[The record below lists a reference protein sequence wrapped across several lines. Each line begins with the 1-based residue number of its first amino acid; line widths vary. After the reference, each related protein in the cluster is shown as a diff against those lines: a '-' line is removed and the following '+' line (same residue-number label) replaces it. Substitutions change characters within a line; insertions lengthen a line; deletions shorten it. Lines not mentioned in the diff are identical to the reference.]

1 MHELGIMQ
9 STIELVEAQARA
21 HAATQVHRI
30 TLKIGELAGV
40 EIEALRFAFDV
51 VAAGTLADGSSLEI
65 VSVPAQVYCKK
76 CAVEFSPIHGPI
88 FACPHCGDFSG
99 EIRQG
104 RELELTQ
111 IEMS

>member
-9 STIELVEAQARA
+9 STIEMVEQQARA
-21 HAATQVHRI
+21 HSATKVHKI
-30 TLKIGELAGV
+30 TLKIGSISGV

-51 VAAGTLADGSSLEI
+51 VTNDTLAAGSELKIIE
-65 VSVPAQVYCKK
+65 VPALAHCKK
-76 CAVEFSPIHGPI
+76 CAADFSISHDPI
-88 FACPHCGDFSG
+88 FACPQCGEFSG
-99 EIRQG
+99 DIRQG